1 MAQVQTIEKSKL
13 KPSRVHDY
21 LYDKT
26 FAVSSEQDHV
36 RHMYKANTN
45 VSRVRKMPKFAQMFS
60 TLRNY
65 PSHTFQLETVDPVP
79 PSINKQWQGKANQQ
93 REALV
98 RHNKFGN
105 TPQVHIPEVEH
116 PVAYQRGTNRF
127 RYFQRPIIPFL
138 QQVPPD
144 VIFQQ
149 PTVDPLAAAE
159 GYMNR
164 PPTPLTRTI
173 QLQTDYRES
182 EAQTDPYSP
191 EYVVRP
197 GSAPEVLALATLSYK
212 RGLPAGLAEVEMIER
227 ARAKREWE
235 KTLPALN
242 DMEQL
247 KKRQRMMED
256 METKEWAFREHEIE
270 ELQAIRLELLEKL
283 LREREIKQQ
292 EINEKRYDRL
302 WNVKQKEFE
311 KKAKRIRGDHIKKL
325 RKLLKKRERE
335 FDHKRTNKR
344 SVVEECGDF
353 SSQTHAPITRMGVFL
368 DRRSEQFVVNSKYM
382 DSYEGLLELEESLP
396 KSVLQPQI
404 KAPQKVPK
412 EDLYKKKSN
421 RLQRQL
427 HEVYDEI
434 QAKKDAAAKGP
445 KSLRFLVEVKKEK
458 PRPPTPSIATP
469 SKMGEEMEIA
479 AITLQ
484 KVIRGRAVQNTMYE
498 GKENRKELIEEIKTT
513 HALQKMEQMVKKE
526 EKQEVVALQRQRKL
540 YQNKQAFVDEAL
552 SRLEGEPVGDLL
564 DYLSKELVRLQEERK
579 IHAFCMLAERRRRL
593 KEAAEAGRRQTEE
606 RRRREEDEIFKQV
619 VKIHQQTV
627 DTYLEDIIMESVQS
641 TADEQARCEVQKYAD
656 KINDVAHR
664 VEHKKTKLESEEI
677 CAELVHSFL
686 LPEILKIEARKKI
699 KDEQRKHLMAAR
711 SIIGG
716 TMDPVVKAT
725 SPRAIYGPDAREKM
739 REENKQ
745 QEEEVSDAKELSEAE
760 KAKIVGFLQ
769 NHEDVE
775 RHLRAQRQRQ
785 EEMEAQRRREEE
797 ERVEKERR
805 KLEKEKRMRR
815 QEERNMKRDEFGSE
829 CSMSEWSSEYDS
841 VSDEE
846 AENETLADAEEHY
859 EKEVSVDP
867 IAEVATE
874 EEEVVISLDELAIT
888 EDKEEGNEEDNK
900 AAMIDTAVHDE
911 THEEDDQN

>member
-1 MAQVQTIEKSKL
+1 MAQMQTIEKRKL

-21 LYDKT
+21 LYDKS
-26 FAVSSEQDHV
+26 FAVSSEQDHA

-45 VSRVRKMPKFAQMFS
+45 VLRVRKMPKFAQMFS

-79 PSINKQWQGKANQQ
+79 ASVDKQWQGKANQQ

-105 TPQVHIPEVEH
+105 RPQVHIPEVEH

-127 RYFQRPIIPFL
+127 LYFKRPIIPFL
-138 QQVPPD
+138 QQVQPD
-144 VIFQQ
+144 VILQQ
-149 PTVDPLAAAE
+149 PMLDPLAAAE

-164 PPTPLTRTI
+164 PSTPLTRTI

-235 KTLPALN
+235 KTLPASN

-247 KKRQRMMED
+247 KKRKRMMD
-256 METKEWAFREHEIE
+256 NMETKEWAFREHEIE

-283 LREREIKQQ
+283 LCERELKQQ
-292 EINEKRYDRL
+292 EINEKRYDKL

-311 KKAKRIRGDHIKKL
+311 KNAKRIRCDHIKHL
-325 RKLLKKRERE
+325 RKLLKVRERE
-335 FDHKRTNKR
+335 FDYKRTNKR

-368 DRRSEQFVVNSKYM
+368 DRRSEQFAVNSKYI
-382 DSYEGLLELEESLP
+382 DSYEGLLELEQSLP
-396 KSVLQPQI
+396 TSVLQSKI
-404 KAPQKVPK
+404 KAPQKVSK
-412 EDLYKKKSN
+412 EELYKKKSN

-427 HEVYDEI
+427 DEVYDEI

-513 HALQKMEQMVKKE
+513 HALQKMEQLVKKE

-627 DTYLEDIIMESVQS
+627 DTYLEDIVMESVQS

-656 KINDVAHR
+656 KINDIAHR

-716 TMDPVVKAT
+716 TMGPVVKAT

-739 REENKQ
+739 CEKIKQ
-745 QEEEVSDAKELSEAE
+745 QEGIASDTKELSEAE
-760 KAKIVGFLQ
+760 KSKIIGYLQ
-769 NHEDVE
+769 NQEDVE
-775 RHLRAQRQRQ
+775 RHLRAQRQR
-785 EEMEAQRRREEE
+785 EEELEAQRRKKEE
-797 ERVEKERR
+797 ERAAMERR
-805 KLEKEKRMRR
+805 KVEKDKRMKR
-815 QEERNMKRDEFGSE
+815 QEERTMKRDEFGSE
-829 CSMSEWSSEYDS
+829 CSLSEWSSEYDS
-841 VSDEE
+841 VSEEEVE
-846 AENETLADAEEHY
+846 AENLADAEEHY
-859 EKEVSVDP
+859 KKEVPVEP
-867 IAEVATE
+867 TAEVATK
-874 EEEVVISLDELAIT
+874 EEEVMVNLDELEES
-888 EDKEEGNEEDNK
+888 EDKEEYKN
-900 AAMIDTAVHDE
+900 AAMMETVVHDE
-911 THEEDDQN
+911 HATREDDDNN